1 MLAKKIFDF
10 LYFAKNV
17 EPLLRKIKSDL
28 SSYLMSKQRSMLAQK
43 ELANFIGRYE
53 DLNLTHYTDMNTKD
67 LIFNSPD
74 NKHLVEGMVSTG
86 AALRNPY
93 IDLYH
98 WVKGEIYDLEAIRN
112 SIAVRAAVI
121 ENTKKLEAKK

>member
-1 MLAKKIFDF
+1 
-10 LYFAKNV
+10 
-17 EPLLRKIKSDL
+17 
-28 SSYLMSKQRSMLAQK
+28 MLAQK

>member
-1 MLAKKIFDF
+1 MF
-10 LYFAKNV
+10 FAKGV

-28 SSYLMSKQRSMLAQK
+28 SSYLMSKQRSMTAQK
-43 ELANFIGRYE
+43 ELAGFIGRYE
-53 DLNLTHYTDMNTKD
+53 DLNLTHYTDMNTRD

-74 NKHLVEGMVSTG
+74 NKQLQESMVVCG

-98 WVKGEIYDLEAIRN
+98 WVKGELYDLEA
-112 SIAVRAAVI
+112 VRVSV
-121 ENTKKLEAKK
+121 